1 MKTSGLDVF
10 DSVKAAQDP
19 WTQEELLNMAWA
31 DGDAAAFAHALSVI
45 ARAQGADDI
54 AKEALSGKGDLD
66 LTGLFRVMSAF
77 GIKVAFHTTG

>member
-1 MKTSGLDVF
+1 
-10 DSVKAAQDP
+10 
-19 WTQEELLNMAWA
+19 MAWA